1 MSRTRFHRC
10 PRGSESVE
18 AVVALPVLLLVIF
31 GGFEYGWAV
40 LKTVQIDHAARIGAR
55 VAALSGSTSQQV
67 TDRVGASLQSSGIS
81 NATVTIEPT
90 DLSSASAGDPI
101 VVRIEAPYG
110 PNRLLGLS
118 QMMPLPSNLAGKA
131 SMVKEPDA

>member
-1 MSRTRFHRC
+1 MS
-10 PRGSESVE
+10 PRRLRARRGAESVE

-55 VAALSGSTSQQV
+55 AAALSGASAQQ
-67 TDRVGASLQSSGIS
+67 ASSEVQEALQSCGIN
-81 NATVTIEPT
+81 NADVTFEPT
-90 DLSSASAGDPI
+90 DPASASAGQAI
-101 VVRIEAPYG
+101 VVRIQAPYG
-110 PNRLLGLS
+110 ANRLLGLS
-118 QMMPLPSNLAGKA
+118 RIMPLPSTLNGRA

>member
-1 MSRTRFHRC
+1 M
-10 PRGSESVE
+10 E

-55 VAALSGSTSQQV
+55 VAALSGATAAQV
-67 TDRVGASLQSSGIS
+67 SSEVQDALQSCGIS
-81 NATVTIEPT
+81 NASVTLEPT
-90 DLSSASAGDPI
+90 DPASAAPGQAI

-110 PNRLLGLS
+110 SNRLLGLS
-118 QMMPLPSNLAGKA
+118 RIMPLPSTLSGRAA
-131 SMVKEPDA
+131 MVKEPDA

>member
-1 MSRTRFHRC
+1 MSRHLRRAR
-10 PRGSESVE
+10 RGSESVE

-55 VAALSGSTSQQV
+55 TAALSGATAQQV
-67 TDRVGASLQSSGIS
+67 SDNVQEALQNFGIS
-81 NATVTIEPT
+81 DATVTLEPSDPT
-90 DLSSASAGDPI
+90 AASVGQAI
-101 VVRIEAPYG
+101 RVRVEVPYG
-110 PNRLLGLS
+110 SNRLLGLS
-118 QMMPLPSNLAGKA
+118 RLMPLPSTLAGSG